1 MAGAASIATAI
12 SPVDKSLKLI
22 IVYLLWFGQ
31 VKGVWLSMEMRPTGD
46 RTNATF
52 VHASSTP
59 CEQGMNYHIFHR
71 TTELKTFI
79 SESHFAWRGKPLI
92 DKSALNLSNGFVPS
106 IHVSLH
112 RASENVHLRELPAAE

>member
-1 MAGAASIATAI
+1 
-12 SPVDKSLKLI
+12 
-22 IVYLLWFGQ
+22 
-31 VKGVWLSMEMRPTGD
+31 MEMRPTGD

-79 SESHFAWRGKPLI
+79 SESHFAWRGGPLI
-92 DKSALNLSNGFVPS
+92 DKSALNLSNGFVPR

-112 RASENVHLRELPAAE
+112 RATLIRESCQLQSERRINRRARLFENEP

>member
-1 MAGAASIATAI
+1 
-12 SPVDKSLKLI
+12 
-22 IVYLLWFGQ
+22 
-31 VKGVWLSMEMRPTGD
+31 
-46 RTNATF
+46 
-52 VHASSTP
+52 
-59 CEQGMNYHIFHR
+59 MNYHIFHR

-92 DKSALNLSNGFVPS
+92 DKSALNLSNGFAPS